1 MMMGGCFCGA
11 IRYEIQGE
19 AFNRTICHCSI
30 CRRTTGAPMV
40 AWFSV
45 SVDEFRF
52 LVGVPKQFR
61 SSPKGTR
68 GFCPDCGTQLTFR
81 SDDYAS
87 ELDVTTASLDN
98 PNLVPPSDHTF
109 SLDRVSWLAV
119 ADELP
124 MYDKAR
130 SPG

>member
-1 MMMGGCFCGA
+1 
-11 IRYEIQGE
+11 
-19 AFNRTICHCSI
+19 
-30 CRRTTGAPMV
+30 V
-40 AWFSV
+40 ASAQTV
-45 SVDEFRF
+45 
-52 LVGVPKQFR
+52 
-61 SSPKGTR
+61 
-68 GFCPDCGTQLTFR
+68 GTQLTFR

-109 SLDRVSWLAV
+109 SRPRHWLAV